1 MIEHEREGRFY
12 ALIWPHAA
20 ALTRA
25 ARILIHD
32 PGAADDIVQ
41 ESLLKAFRSLSQL
54 EEGTDPLAWLMT
66 ILRNTRVD
74 YLRHRARHAA
84 GEVSL
89 DQMVVEPDAAASPE
103 GQQNTLDQWE
113 KPEELLE
120 LLSDQSLINQLKRL
134 PEEMRWTLLL
144 VDVQGLDHEA
154 AARVLDVPP
163 GTVKSRAH
171 RARAILKERLAPLMR
186 ELRPSRP

>member
-1 MIEHEREGRFY
+1 M
-12 ALIWPHAA
+12 
-20 ALTRA
+20 
-25 ARILIHD
+25 LIHD

-41 ESLLKAFRSLSQL
+41 ETLLKAFRSLPQL
-54 EEGTDPLAWLMT
+54 EEGTDSLAWLMT

-74 YLRHRARHAA
+74 YLRHRARHEA

-89 DQMVVEPDAAASPE
+89 DQMVVEVEAGPRGEED
-103 GQQNTLDQWE
+103 TLDRWE
-113 KPEELLE
+113 RPEELLE

-144 VDVQGLDHEA
+144 VDVQGMDHDA

-171 RARAILKERLAPLMR
+171 RGRAMLRERLAPLMR
-186 ELRPSRP
+186 ELGPSRG